1 MQKKGQ
7 VLIASMIGNALEFYD
22 FMLYGVFATVFAK
35 LFFPSSDPFISVLSS
50 WAAFAAGFLMRP
62 IGAIAFGYIGDK
74 FGRKRALTI
83 SILLTSF
90 PILMIGLMPSYEQIG
105 LWAPC
110 LVIFARLLQGL
121 CTGGEYNGA
130 AIFALE
136 HLSKK
141 NGRTFP
147 GMAGGLITASCS
159 IGAILATAMGAI
171 VTYAGVDNLWRVPFL
186 LGALISLIG
195 FYIRNKLTES
205 PEFEKAVASNLT
217 NLSLFKILKNHP
229 KSCFTAFS
237 IGGLNGVMSYLLF
250 AFLNIY
256 LSKYLQIELTHA
268 MLFSM
273 CGLFSFMILSPLFG
287 YISDHFNSRA
297 YFFTASVTIL
307 IISSIVFWL
316 LQTRSF
322 SAIIVA
328 EIMLGGMLASIGGPQ
343 HAFMQNL
350 FPVQDRYTGISF
362 NFCLGMALFGGTTP
376 MVLTYLIERTGN
388 LNMPI
393 ILLST
398 CSTLFIIALIILGPL
413 KIRSNISDQPS
424 SL

>member
-1 MQKKGQ
+1 MQKKGH

-22 FMLYGVFATVFAK
+22 FMLYGVFATIFAK
-35 LFFPSSDPFISVLSS
+35 LFFPSSDPFISILSS

-62 IGAIAFGYIGDK
+62 IGAIVFGHIGDK

-83 SILLTSF
+83 SILVTSF
-90 PILMIGLMPSYEQIG
+90 PILIIGLMPPYEKIG

-141 NGRTFP
+141 HGRTFP
-147 GMAGGLITASCS
+147 GMAGGLITSSCA

-171 VTYAGVDNLWRVPFL
+171 VTHANIDGLWRAPFL

-195 FYIRNKLTES
+195 FYIRHKLTES
-205 PEFEKAVASNLT
+205 PEFEKALASNLT
-217 NLSLFKILKNHP
+217 NLSFLKILKTHP

-273 CGLFSFMILSPLFG
+273 CGLISFMILSPLFG

-297 YFFTASVTIL
+297 YFFIASVTIL
-307 IISSIVFWL
+307 IISSAVFWL
-316 LQTRSF
+316 LQTRNF

-328 EIMLGGMLASIGGPQ
+328 EILLGGMLASIGGPQ
-343 HAFMQNL
+343 HAFMQKL

-376 MVLTYLIERTGN
+376 MVLTYLIEKTGN

-393 ILLST
+393 MMLSI
-398 CSTLFIIALIILGPL
+398 CSGLFIIALIILGPL
-413 KIRSNISDQPS
+413 KSRINANDQSS